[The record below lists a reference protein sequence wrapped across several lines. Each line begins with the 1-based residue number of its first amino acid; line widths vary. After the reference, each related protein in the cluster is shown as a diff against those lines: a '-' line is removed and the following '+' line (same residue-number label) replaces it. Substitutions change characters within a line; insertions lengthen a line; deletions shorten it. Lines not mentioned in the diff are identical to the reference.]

1 MNAKPCKTELAK
13 LCPVELVATVVER
26 GRVESNLADLF
37 THDLVDPHR
46 LIENAAQM
54 EELNLKGQLLR
65 TPQRLG
71 SIEANIPRLV
81 VRQVLQ
87 RLRQDERGFG
97 IRPIGQLARAAIDVD
112 KAERVRSRRRRS
124 EEERDCRKPDGLN
137 HGNNCA
143 SKGAAK
149 AESKADA

>member
-13 LCPVELVATVVER
+13 LCPVELVATVVEG

-71 SIEANIPRLV
+71 SIEANIARLV

-87 RLRQDERGFG
+87 RLRQDERCFG

-112 KAERVRSRRRRS
+112 KA
-124 EEERDCRKPDGLN
+124 
-137 HGNNCA
+137 
-143 SKGAAK
+143 
-149 AESKADA
+149 